1 MVLIQQRASHLFSA
15 FGYSL
20 RSREVLSPWLA
31 NTQQLPVDV
40 FVRQIRRPL
49 FIFTTENRFFCSSL
63 LFKCQPITQIYREG
77 DLWGMKLVQAGSF
90 FLTPKEISF
99 IPDSPDYSPFFQA
112 ALLSSVFAF
121 WMELSG
127 LCTLHGAALVWK
139 KQAFALL
146 ADSTG
151 GKSTLTASLLK
162 SGACL
167 LSDDITVVEANGTG
181 FHLRPGCASMRLGFD
196 QVELFL
202 GQQTNLARFLPG
214 LDKAVIPIGN
224 QGWAQLEENNQSPAC
239 FYILERQLP
248 SQPATVKIQTL
259 ERTEAVL
266 ALVRH
271 SFVHHAP
278 FFTGTSVE
286 RLGFITQ
293 LASQV
298 PVKRLVY
305 PSGYEYLPAVCNAI
319 QSNLA
324 ELPGN
329 IHLSCN

>member
-1 MVLIQQRASHLFSA
+1 
-15 FGYSL
+15 
-20 RSREVLSPWLA
+20 
-31 NTQQLPVDV
+31 
-40 FVRQIRRPL
+40 
-49 FIFTTENRFFCSSL
+49 
-63 LFKCQPITQIYREG
+63 
-77 DLWGMKLVQAGSF
+77 
-90 FLTPKEISF
+90 
-99 IPDSPDYSPFFQA
+99 
-112 ALLSSVFAF
+112 
-121 WMELSG
+121 MELLG
-127 LCTLHGAALVWK
+127 LRTLHGASLTWQK
-139 KQAFALL
+139 KAFTLL
-146 ADSTG
+146 AASTG

-196 QVELFL
+196 QTELFL
-202 GQQTNLARFLPG
+202 GQQSNLAKFLPG
-214 LDKAVIPIGN
+214 VDKAIIPVGGC
-224 QGWAQLEENNQSPAC
+224 GWAQIEENSQTPAC

-248 SQPATVKIQTL
+248 DQLATVEIQTL

-266 ALVRH
+266 ALVRY

-319 QSNLA
+319 RSNLA
-324 ELPGN
+324 ELPAN
-329 IHLSCN
+329 VHPSCN